1 MALQITQTKGMFS
14 VFGKLN
20 SANANILSRHMQRF
34 INPDSPVTLNLERV
48 QAMDTSAALTIQ
60 QMYRGAMRNNCILAV
75 LGLGNTNILPVLN
88 QTKTS
93 YILSDDRI

>member
-14 VFGKLN
+14 VFGELN
-20 SANANILSRHMQRF
+20 GANANILNIHMNRF
-34 INPDSPVTLNLERV
+34 INPSSPVTLNLERV
-48 QAMDTSAALTIQ
+48 EAMDASAAFTIE
-60 QMYRGAMRNNCILAV
+60 QMYRGAMRNNCILSV